1 MTKPQIWVAAFL
13 GLFILLFVL
22 GRITKEEDTEKVLPE
37 QNPVPQSDLSSE
49 NLSAS
54 ELMGK
59 LGCISC
65 HGSDL
70 TGTRMGPPLQGLK
83 ENWGRDKLI
92 NFMRNPSSY
101 MDTERFKEFRKKY
114 PGIIMPAFNNIDVK
128 ELGKIADYLLE
139 LE

>member
-13 GLFILLFVL
+13 VLFLLLFVL
-22 GRITKEEDTEKVLPE
+22 GRITKEEGTKKAAPE
-37 QNPVPQSDLSSE
+37 QNTVPQSNLSSE
-49 NLSAS
+49 NLSAP
-54 ELMGK
+54 ELIGK

-70 TGTRMGPPLQGLK
+70 KGTRMGPPLHKVK
-83 ENWGRDKLI
+83 ENWGRDNLI
-92 NFMRNPSSY
+92 NYLRNPSAY
-101 MDTERFKEFRKKY
+101 MDTERFKEFQKEY
-114 PGIIMPAFNNIDVK
+114 PGLIMPSFNQINVK